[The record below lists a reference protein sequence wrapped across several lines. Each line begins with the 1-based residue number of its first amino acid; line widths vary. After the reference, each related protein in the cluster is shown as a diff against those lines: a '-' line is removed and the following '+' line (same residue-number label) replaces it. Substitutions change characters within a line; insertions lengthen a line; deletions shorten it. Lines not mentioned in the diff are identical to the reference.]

1 MSLERDVSAAAGRI
15 CEADRVTVISHIDA
29 DGITSLSILMQAIT
43 RAGIE
48 AVPVFVRQ
56 LEPLMMHHVPQDD
69 SLKIFADLGAGQ
81 QNLLEEHG
89 LAEERVVIIDH
100 HVSQDVETPYMQ
112 VNALPYGHTKFS
124 AAGAAYLV
132 ARAIDG
138 DNRDL
143 AKLAVI
149 GNVGDM
155 MAREDCGLV
164 GPARAIADDGIE
176 YGNVEARHDLNC
188 YGISTR
194 PLNLCLAYNDDPFI
208 AGITNN
214 PAGARR
220 LLASLGIPERTPEGR
235 WRVWEDLDD
244 AEKQAIGSALAEQ
257 IVAHDGDAGRLCAEV
272 YLFPDETRGTALRN
286 AAEFSTLL
294 NACGRWARPAVGSAI
309 CAGDRAEALREAG
322 QMLTRHRATIRE
334 LITYILTTGVQELD
348 AIQYIHVGDRFPDTI
363 VGIGAGMALS
373 KLGRNKPI
381 LIMCT
386 LPDDPTLTK
395 VSMRADDRMV
405 GAGIDLQA
413 ALIEAA
419 GPFGGAAGG
428 HAIAAG
434 AYIPNT
440 AEQEFVHRVNQ
451 CIKRQRGE
459 AGQGDC

>member
-1 MSLERDVSAAAGRI
+1 MSLEREVSAAAGLIR
-15 CEADRVTVISHIDA
+15 EADRVTVVSHIDA

-48 AVPVFVRQ
+48 ATPVFVRQ
-56 LEPLMMHHVPQDD
+56 LEPLMMHNVPQDD
-69 SLKIFADLGAGQ
+69 SLKVFADLGAGQ
-81 QNLLEEHG
+81 QNLLEERG
-89 LAEERVVIIDH
+89 LAEDKVVIVDH
-100 HVSQDVETPYMQ
+100 HVSQDVKTPYLQ
-112 VNALPYGHTKFS
+112 VNALPYGYTKFS

-176 YGNVEARHDLNC
+176 YGNVSARRDLNC

-194 PLNLCLAYNDDPFI
+194 PLHLCLAYNNDPFVE
-208 AGITNN
+208 GVTNN

-220 LLASLGIPERTPEGR
+220 LLDSLGIRERTREGR
-235 WRVWEDLDD
+235 WRVWEDLDG
-244 AEKQAIGSALAEQ
+244 AEKQAICSALAEQ
-257 IVAHDGDAGRLCAEV
+257 IVAHDGDTERLCAEV
-272 YLFPDETRGTALRN
+272 YLFPDETRGTALHN

-309 CAGDRAEALREAG
+309 CAGDRAAALREAE
-322 QMLTRHRATIRE
+322 QMLAHHRATIRE
-334 LITYILTTGVQELD
+334 LLTFILKTGVRELD
-348 AIQYIHVGDRFPDTI
+348 AVQYLHVGDRFPDTI

-373 KLGRNKPI
+373 KLGRDKPI
-381 LIMCT
+381 LVMCT

-405 GAGIDLQA
+405 ADGVDLQA

-428 HAIAAG
+428 HTIAAG
-434 AYIPNT
+434 AYIPKT
-440 AEQEFVHRVNQ
+440 AEQEFVHRVNES
-451 CIKRQRGE
+451 IKKQRGT
-459 AGQGDC
+459 AGQSDR